1 MRITPSQ
8 YFENTPQQYVEN
20 GDQAQPNYTLY
31 FIIIS
36 IVAGVALGLAIGAY
50 SKRR

>member
-1 MRITPSQ
+1 MIRTSPQQ
-8 YFENTPQQYVEN
+8 YFENVDTLPPTQ
-20 GDQAQPNYTLY
+20 DTTLY

-50 SKRR
+50 SKK